1 MVNSVKIFRELSNKV
16 LALYAGN
23 SAKTSKAV
31 SKASVLIHSSA
42 PGRGNG
48 YSRLKGVFRSG
59 QNYKHYDEI
68 VLSAKNKIVG
78 NIPDELIELIVKN
91 HPERKAELI
100 KSVQNAFGETA
111 ETLKLCQLAQ
121 LDAVKAVKGAKAE
134 KDFIL
139 HVFSKGAIGF
149 NKSKEE
155 IQMLKIAS
163 KELNGALKGI
173 LPKGSKAKISHIGE
187 GCFGNGYKLEIIDSA
202 GDKIM
207 HDRVLKVYKD
217 INLTSEF
224 EKIKIEKYKELLAKY
239 SEEQLWKV
247 LPEKIKQ
254 GIKKEEFLAKIKHIK
269 NNITTLSADKC
280 SQDINSFMSNYKHMH
295 GVNAEANSVTRL
307 KHILGHDISRTNAVN
322 TDMFDVGKG
331 YALSQYSD
339 GTLPKV
345 VNEINFNRL
354 GLKARDLHKNNL
366 VNGRIID
373 FGAITG
379 ANEAL
384 LDKTVLKYY
393 KQIMNRNN
401 AEERLEVMFRL
412 KRLAEAPKTPLRN
425 KIQKAVDIAQNELLF
440 SVKKDGEQNL
450 FPFQMPVMKKIK
462 QDKFVKAL
470 NDKNKFCFKGFDKKE
485 INEKFAKI
493 KVKELKL
500 FN

>member
-1 MVNSVKIFRELSNKV
+1 MQK
-16 LALYAGN
+16 
-23 SAKTSKAV
+23 
-31 SKASVLIHSSA
+31 
-42 PGRGNG
+42 P
-48 YSRLKGVFRSG
+48 
-59 QNYKHYDEI
+59 I
-68 VLSAKNKIVG
+68 V
-78 NIPDELIELIVKN
+78 
-91 HPERKAELI
+91 
-100 KSVQNAFGETA
+100 
-111 ETLKLCQLAQ
+111 
-121 LDAVKAVKGAKAE
+121 
-134 KDFIL
+134 
-139 HVFSKGAIGF
+139 
-149 NKSKEE
+149 
-155 IQMLKIAS
+155 
-163 KELNGALKGI
+163 
-173 LPKGSKAKISHIGE
+173 
-187 GCFGNGYKLEIIDSA
+187 
-202 GDKIM
+202 
-207 HDRVLKVYKD
+207 
-217 INLTSEF
+217 
-224 EKIKIEKYKELLAKY
+224 
-239 SEEQLWKV
+239 
-247 LPEKIKQ
+247 
-254 GIKKEEFLAKIKHIK
+254 
-269 NNITTLSADKC
+269 
-280 SQDINSFMSNYKHMH
+280 
-295 GVNAEANSVTRL
+295 VTRL

-345 VNEINFNRL
+345 VSEINFNRL

-366 VNGRIID
+366 VNSRIID